1 MDHNHVMNDIRR
13 MLQGAEPPLTTEC
26 CIYKVPFDIR
36 RLNHDAYTP
45 KVVSIGPFHH
55 GSPMLQNMERHKLI
69 YCNEFLQ
76 RAGGTTLDL
85 DSFVSRIEQAEPDIR
100 RCYSDII
107 HLSPEELVKVVL
119 VDCTFIF
126 ELFWRHFYGDWS
138 KDDTLLWKPW
148 LTTNIR
154 LDLLLLENQIPFSIL
169 EDLFNHS
176 GVGKVHSFL
185 DLTFDY
191 FGYYNSSHLTPHNVK
206 IEHFTDLLRV
216 FYLKP
221 LESLPFTKG
230 RTNESMI
237 QLKSATELVDA
248 GVKFDVNT
256 KSNCAMDLRF
266 SGKKVLEIPMLRVED
281 WTETLFRNMMAL
293 EQCHYPDEA
302 YFTDYIAVLD
312 FLINTSRDVD
322 VLVEKGIL
330 VNWLGDAD
338 SVASLFNGL
347 WKNITHVNFSEHYYT
362 LCRDLDLFCIDPLHK
377 MKATL
382 WRDYG
387 RTPWQAAASIAGF
400 LLLILSL
407 IQTVCS
413 ILQVVPK

>member
-55 GSPMLQNMERHKLI
+55 GSTRLQNMERHKLI

-126 ELFWRHFYGDWS
+126 ELFCRHFYGEWS

-176 GVGKVHSFL
+176 GV
-185 DLTFDY
+185 
-191 FGYYNSSHLTPHNVK
+191 
-206 IEHFTDLLRV
+206 
-216 FYLKP
+216 
-221 LESLPFTKG
+221 
-230 RTNESMI
+230 
-237 QLKSATELVDA
+237 

-347 WKNITHVNFSEHYYT
+347 WKNITHVNFSEHYYR

-377 MKATL
+377 LKATL

-400 LLLILSL
+400 LLVILSL

-413 ILQVVPK
+413 ILQVVLK